1 MRKASH
7 KPSLVSQPCFASFF
21 EGVIM
26 KPLSGARCPR
36 RRRGCMAVQL
46 VIAAVRDS
54 HTGVSDEDAISVANT
69 MLQEVMEEIPT
80 WTR

>member
-1 MRKASH
+1 
-7 KPSLVSQPCFASFF
+7 
-21 EGVIM
+21 
-26 KPLSGARCPR
+26 
-36 RRRGCMAVQL
+36 MAVQL

-54 HTGVSDEDAISVANT
+54 HTGVSDEDAISVSNT